1 MRVAICDS
9 DELSVTKLEKYI
21 KEIDMVNLIVKFY
34 SVEDLRMHLD
44 KGQQFDVIFMNIDWG
59 CEKNGIDYAA
69 EFTLIDPRMQTIFV
83 TDTDEKFFQ
92 YIFLR
97 EVNLCGYL
105 EKPIRKELLN
115 GMINNAVRHINRD
128 NVEKLVISYNREVR
142 SIPYKEIIYMESSN
156 RHVTVHTRYEQFVFY
171 GKLDSEYI
179 TLPYYFLISHKSY
192 VVNMNYISKID
203 RKNIY
208 LCTGDKVDISK
219 AHCTEVKV
227 KFQEYMGIKD

>member
-9 DELSVTKLEKYI
+9 DEASVISLENNI
-21 KEIDMVNLIVKFY
+21 KEMDMVAFIGRFY
-34 SVEDLRMHLD
+34 HVDDLRQCME
-44 KGQQFDVIFMNIDWG
+44 KGHQFDVVFMNIDWG
-59 CEKNGIDYAA
+59 CEKTGIDYAA
-69 EFTLIDPRMQTIFV
+69 ELTMIDPKMQTIFITEV
-83 TDTDEKFFQ
+83 TKKFFQ

-105 EKPIRKELLN
+105 EKPVRKDLLY
-115 GMINNAVRHINRD
+115 GMINNAIRHINRD
-128 NVEKLVISYNREVR
+128 HVEKLVVSYNREVR
-142 SIPYKEIIYMESSN
+142 SIPYREIVYMESSN
-156 RHVTVHTRYEQFVFY
+156 RHVTVHTRHEQFVFY